1 MNTTYKT
8 YQIENA
14 LEMIDDQVVAM
25 KASTNERDGYQ
36 WYGSALGMIALA
48 RELGMI
54 TYEDAQAQENN
65 VTLAMYG
72 WRQKIKNA

>member
-25 KASTNERDGYQ
+25 MASTNERDGYE
-36 WYGSALGMIALA
+36 WYGSALGMIAFA

-54 TYEDAQAQENN
+54 TYEDAQAQQNN